1 MSGAEKMRR
10 RLTRCPEVG
19 PAPRAL
25 TPAVVVR
32 IMSLLAV
39 AMLLVLMHLHLRF
52 SLNGLRAQII
62 GQQGQEERLHNDI
75 KLLEARTEALKQR
88 DRLLAYASAE
98 LGMVK
103 LDPGQRQV
111 LRLDPEVR
119 TRYAMARANSSLGPV
134 MPEVTGDADRIWIET
149 LGQRLGLVA
158 EAHARQR

>member
-1 MSGAEKMRR
+1 MR

-32 IMSLLAV
+32 IMSLLVV
-39 AMLLVLMHLHLRF
+39 AMALVLMHLHLRF
-52 SLNGLRAQII
+52 GLNGLRAQII
-62 GQQGQEERLHNDI
+62 GQQAREERLHNEI
-75 KLLEARTEALKQR
+75 KLLEARTEALKHH
-88 DRLLAYASAE
+88 DHLMAYATGE

-111 LRLDPEVR
+111 LRLDPEVK
-119 TRYAMARANSSLGPV
+119 TRYAMARANSSLGLAT
-134 MPEVTGDADRIWIET
+134 PEAAGNADRIWIEA